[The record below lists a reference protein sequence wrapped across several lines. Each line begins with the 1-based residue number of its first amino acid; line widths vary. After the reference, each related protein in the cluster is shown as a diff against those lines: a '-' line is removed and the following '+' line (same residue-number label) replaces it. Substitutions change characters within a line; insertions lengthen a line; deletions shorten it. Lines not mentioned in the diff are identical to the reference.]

1 MIRGVFVLGLVGIA
15 VFKLQVPD
23 DGPVCIFDYC
33 SSPLPAGAIAAPAQ
47 RLADMKQELR
57 AAPPPLAAVSAAL
70 LPRHRRANLQDP

>member
-23 DGPVCIFDYC
+23 NGPVCIFDYC
-33 SSPLPAGAIAAPAQ
+33 APHLPAGAAAAPAQ

-57 AAPPPLAAVSAAL
+57 AAPPPLAAISAAL
-70 LPRHRRANLQDP
+70 LPPRRRPNLQDQ